1 MTVIAVAQTKGGVGK
16 TTTTTLLAAEAARR
30 GEVVITIDADPGQRL
45 ALMANQA
52 AANEHDLGFSV
63 EPVTTIEQ
71 LTDAVLKA
79 SETASLIIIDLLGAK
94 SQEALAAMV
103 LADFVLVP
111 TMSSQ
116 FDLAGALET
125 IKQVKSA
132 GRLSKPTRDIPY
144 AVMLNRTA
152 PGAVRPVVQRK
163 AAEDLQAMGVAMLAV
178 ELMGYQKFQDMSYT
192 GVPPVGD
199 GSKAAENVSGMYDAV
214 VAAIS
219 DALKAA

>member
-16 TTTTTLLAAEAARR
+16 TTATTLIAAEAARR

-45 ALMANQA
+45 ALMASQA
-52 AANEHDLGFSV
+52 EANEHDLGFKV
-63 EPVTTIEQ
+63 ATVTTIDQ
-71 LTDAVLKA
+71 MTDTVLKA
-79 SETASLIIIDLLGAK
+79 SETATLIVIDLLGAK

-103 LADFVLVP
+103 LADFVLIP

-116 FDLAGALET
+116 FDLAGAIET

-132 GRLSKPTRDIPY
+132 GRLSKPARDIPY

-152 PGAVRPVVQRK
+152 AGAVRPVVQKK
-163 AAEDLQAMGVAMLAV
+163 AAEDLKSMGAV
-178 ELMGYQKFQDMSYT
+178 LLPIELLGYQKFQDMSYT

-199 GSKAAENVSGMYDAV
+199 GSKAAENVSGVFEAI
-214 VAAIS
+214 VAAITT
-219 DALKAA
+219 ATKAA